1 MSGVLA
7 PVQQS
12 EFSSPQRYRSNSDGL
27 DLMGDFP
34 NKWNTTIGEV
44 RRLGASNCKKD
55 K

>member
-12 EFSSPQRYRSNSDGL
+12 EFLSPQRYRSKSDGL
-27 DLMGDFP
+27 ALMEHFP

-44 RRLGASNCKKD
+44 TRLGVSNRNENK
-55 K
+55 